1 VRASGSI
8 GGNVNGWVKGGLA
21 VGGIALGGGV
31 LRRFLNPEAR
41 YDVWERRPYREFEKK
56 VLVVGGG
63 FGGYAVV
70 LELCKRLRN
79 RDDVGVMMVAKE
91 NYFTFWP
98 MVAGTISSDI
108 DSINVAQP
116 LRRALIQAGA
126 SFRRAELRS
135 VDYENRTVTIDS
147 GIRLPYDHLVLSLGA
162 QPNFFGIPG
171 VEEYCL
177 TMKSIA
183 DAERI
188 RNRVIE
194 RFEEATLHGGDVP
207 DSRLTFVVIGGG
219 ATGVE
224 TAAELHELVTKA
236 LAPDYP
242 NIDLDRVRI
251 VLLNRGP
258 EILTDLD
265 PVLRR
270 AARARLHSQNVE
282 VMTGAAAAEI
292 KADRVV
298 LKDGR
303 EIFSENVIWTAGA
316 RPNMTCEHLGLPL
329 TKRDGIKVDEY
340 FRVEGHRQ
348 VWALGDCA
356 AIPDRRTGDD
366 KIIPPTAQAATQ
378 EGHALAKTLLAILDG
393 REEDVRPFEYQP
405 IGQLVELGDEF
416 AVDEI
421 MGMKISGLMAALLWR
436 LTYLYKLQSPRS
448 KALIATDW
456 IFGLFFKPVAAE
468 IRRDE

>member
-1 VRASGSI
+1 MGA
-8 GGNVNGWVKGGLA
+8 A
-21 VGGIALGGGV
+21 ALGAGV
-31 LRRFLNPEAR
+31 LRRVLNPRAR
-41 YDVWERRPYREFEKK
+41 YEVWERRPYREFEKK

-70 LELCKRLRN
+70 QTLARHLRR
-79 RDDVGVMMVAKE
+79 RDDVGVMMVSKE

-116 LRRALIQAGA
+116 LRRSLIQAGT
-126 SFRRAELRS
+126 SFRRAELKS
-135 VDYENRTVTIDS
+135 VDYENKTVTLDG

-162 QPNFFGIPG
+162 QPNFFGILG
-171 VEEYCL
+171 VEEHCL
-177 TMKSIA
+177 TMKSIG
-183 DAERI
+183 DAEKI

-194 RFEEATLHGGDVP
+194 RFEDATLNGDVP

-219 ATGVE
+219 STGVE
-224 TAAELHELVTKA
+224 TAAELHELITLA

-242 NIDLDRVRI
+242 NISLDRVKI
-251 VLLNRGP
+251 MLLNRGP
-258 EILTDLD
+258 EILTELD
-265 PVLRR
+265 PALRK

-282 VMTGAAAAEI
+282 VITAAAATEV

-303 EIFSENVIWTAGA
+303 EIPSENVIWTAGA
-316 RPNMTCEHLGLPL
+316 RPNILCKHLGLPL
-329 TKRDGIKVDEY
+329 TERDGIKVDEY
-340 FRVEGHRQ
+340 LRVEGHRQ

-356 AIPDRRTGDD
+356 AIPDLRAGQNGH
-366 KIIPPTAQAATQ
+366 IIPPTAQAATQ
-378 EGHALAKTLLAILDG
+378 EGHALGKNLLAILDG
-393 REEDVRPFEYQP
+393 REEDVRPFEYRP
-405 IGQLVELGDEF
+405 LGQLVELGSEF
-416 AVDEI
+416 AVDEV
-421 MGMKISGLMAALLWR
+421 MGFKISGLFAALLWR
-436 LTYLYKLQSPRS
+436 LTYLYKLESPRS